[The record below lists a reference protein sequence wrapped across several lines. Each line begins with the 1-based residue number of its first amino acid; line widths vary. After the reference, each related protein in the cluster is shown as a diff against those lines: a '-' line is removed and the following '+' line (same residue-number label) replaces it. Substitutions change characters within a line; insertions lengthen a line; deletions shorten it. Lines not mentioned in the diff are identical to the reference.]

1 MLKKFFQ
8 DPLGHFLLIGG
19 ALFVI
24 FAVMNPSMPGDSDRR
39 IVVGAGRIEQLASI
53 FVKTWQR
60 PPTPEELQG
69 LIDDYVLEEVYYRKA
84 MAMGIDKN
92 DTMIRRRMRQKM
104 EFLSDDAAALAE
116 PSEEELKTYLAAN
129 ESKFRVEPVYTFRQI
144 FFNPEK
150 HPGDPLAHVRA
161 RAEVLRAGGRVE
173 GDQTLLP
180 DFFAEAPSQA
190 VDSTF
195 GTGFAKQLDALAPG
209 QWGGPVASGIGL
221 HLVRLESRRP
231 GRLPDLTE
239 IRSLVK
245 REWANQKR
253 LELRQKFNAELLKDH
268 KVVIEWPKPQAQA
281 DLKN

>member
-1 MLKKFFQ
+1 MKKFFQ
-8 DPLGHFLLIGG
+8 DPLCHFLLIGG
-19 ALFVI
+19 ALFLI
-24 FAVMNPSMPGDSDRR
+24 YALMNPSTPGDSDRK
-39 IVVGAGRIEQLASI
+39 IVVGAGRIEQLATI

-116 PSEEELKTYLAAN
+116 PSDEELKEYLAAN
-129 ESKFRVEPVYTFRQI
+129 ESKFRVEPVYTFQQI

-150 HPGDPLAHVRA
+150 HPGDPQAYVRA
-161 RAEVLRAGGRVE
+161 KAEILWAGGKVE

-180 DFFAEAPSQA
+180 EFFAEAPSQA

-195 GTGFAKQLDALAPG
+195 GTGFAKQLNVLPLG
-209 QWGGPVASGIGL
+209 QWSGPVVSGIGL
-221 HLVRLESRRP
+221 HLVRLESLRP
-231 GRLPDLTE
+231 GRLPHLQE
-239 IRSLVK
+239 IRPLVL
-245 REWANQKR
+245 REWANEKR
-253 LELRQKFNAELLKDH
+253 LELRQKFNAELLKDY
-268 KVVIEWPKPQAQA
+268 KVVIEWPKPREQA